1 MERNSLMP
9 SLFDPVRLGALSLR
23 NRIVMAPLTR
33 CKADP
38 GRVPNALMREYY
50 LQRASAGLIIS
61 EATAVTP
68 MGVGYPN
75 TPGIWNEAQ
84 VAGWRAITDAIHAKG
99 GLIALQLWH
108 VGRIS
113 DPIYLDGAL
122 PVAPSAIAPS
132 GHVSMIR
139 PEKPYETP
147 RALTLEELPGIVAD
161 YAKGATLAKR
171 AGFDAVHIHGANG
184 YLLDQFLH
192 DGSNHR
198 TDAYG
203 GSIENRA
210 RLLLEVTDAVVGAFG
225 ADRVGLHLNLMSSAH
240 SVRDSDPAALFGY
253 VATEAG
259 RRKLAFLVG
268 RDDLAK
274 PGLAD
279 SVRKAFG
286 GPFVAN
292 EGLTLESAEAALA
305 AGRADAFAFG
315 RQYIANPDL
324 VERFAKRAPLNALNG
339 ATIYGQGS
347 PGYTDYPSL
356 AA

>member
-1 MERNSLMP
+1 MP

-38 GRVPNALMREYY
+38 GRVPNDLMKDYY
-50 LQRASAGLIIS
+50 LQRASAGLIIT

-68 MGVGYPN
+68 MGVGYPD
-75 TPGIWNEAQ
+75 TPGIWSEAQ
-84 VAGWRAITDAIHAKG
+84 VAGWRKITDAVHAKG
-99 GLIALQLWH
+99 GLMALQLWH

-113 DPIYLDGAL
+113 DPSLLDGAL
-122 PVAPSAIAPS
+122 PVAPSAIAPA
-132 GHVSMIR
+132 GHVSQMR
-139 PEKPYETP
+139 PEKPFVTP
-147 RALTLEELPGIVAD
+147 RALALEEIPGIVEQFKTGALN
-161 YAKGATLAKR
+161 AKA

-203 GSIENRA
+203 GPIENRA
-210 RLLLEVTDAVVGAFG
+210 RLLLEVVDACIEVWG

-240 SVRDSDPAALFGY
+240 SMTDSNPEALFTY
-253 VATEAG
+253 VAVEVG
-259 RRKLAFLVG
+259 RRKLAFVLG

-274 PGLAD
+274 HGLAD
-279 SVRKAFG
+279 KARAAFG

-292 EGLTLESAEAALA
+292 EGLTLESAQESLA
-305 AGRADAFAFG
+305 EGRAVAFAFG
-315 RQYIANPDL
+315 RPYIANPDL
-324 VERFAKRAPLNALNG
+324 VERFAERAPLNALNG
-339 ATIYGQGS
+339 ATIYGRGAV
-347 PGYTDYPSL
+347 GYTDYPSL
-356 AA
+356 RA

>member
-1 MERNSLMP
+1 MP

-38 GRVPNALMREYY
+38 GRVPNDLMRQYY
-50 LQRASAGLIIS
+50 VQRASAGLIIS

-68 MGVGYPN
+68 MGVGYPD
-75 TPGIWNEAQ
+75 TPGIWNDAQ
-84 VAGWRAITDAIHAKG
+84 AAGWRAITDAVHVKG

-113 DPIYLDGAL
+113 DPVYLDGAL
-122 PVAPSAIAPS
+122 PVAPSAVAPS
-132 GHVSMIR
+132 GHVSMVR
-139 PEKPYETP
+139 PEKPFVTP
-147 RALTLEELPGIVAD
+147 RPLALDELPDIVAD
-161 YAKGATLAKR
+161 YSKGAMLAKR
-171 AGFDAVHIHGANG
+171 AGFDAVHIHAGNG

-198 TDAYG
+198 TDSYG

-210 RLLLEVTDAVVGAFG
+210 RLLLEVTDAAIAAFG
-225 ADRVGLHLNLMSSAH
+225 ADRVGLHLNVMSSAH
-240 SVRDSDPAALFGY
+240 SMSDSNPAALFGH
-253 VATEAG
+253 VAAEAG
-259 RRKLAFLVG
+259 RRKLAFLLG
-268 RDDLAK
+268 RDDLGK

-279 SVRKAFG
+279 VVRKAFG

-292 EGLTLESAEAALA
+292 EALTFETAEASLA

-315 RQYIANPDL
+315 RPYIANPDL

-339 ATIYGQGS
+339 ATIYGKGA
-347 PGYTDYPSL
+347 PGYTDYPTL

>member
-1 MERNSLMP
+1 MP

-33 CKADP
+33 CRADP
-38 GRVPNALMREYY
+38 GRVPNALMKEYY
-50 LQRASAGLIIS
+50 VQRASAGLIIT

-68 MGVGYPN
+68 MGVGYPD

-84 VAGWRAITDAIHAKG
+84 VAGWRPIVDAVHAKG

-113 DPIYLDGAL
+113 DPVYLDGAL
-122 PVAPSAIAPS
+122 PVAPSAIAPG

-139 PEKPYETP
+139 PEKPFVTP
-147 RALTLEELPGIVAD
+147 RALTLEA
-161 YAKGATLAKR
+161 LAKR

-210 RLLLEVTDAVVGAFG
+210 RLLLEVTDAVIAAFG
-225 ADRVGLHLNLMSSAH
+225 ADRVGVHLNLMSNSH
-240 SVRDSDPAALFGY
+240 SVSDSNPAALFGY
-253 VATEAG
+253 VAAELA
-259 RRKLAFLVG
+259 RRKPAFIVG
-268 RDDLAK
+268 RDDLGK
-274 PGLAD
+274 PGLAGA
-279 SVRKAFG
+279 VRKAFG

-292 EGLTLESAEAALA
+292 EGLTLESAEEALA

-315 RQYIANPDL
+315 RPYIANPDL
-324 VERFAKRAPLNALNG
+324 VERFATRAPLNPLNR
-339 ATIYGQGS
+339 ATIYAQGAT
-347 PGYTDYPSL
+347 GYTDYPSV

>member
-1 MERNSLMP
+1 MP

-50 LQRASAGLIIS
+50 VQRASAGMIIT

-68 MGVGYPN
+68 MGVGYPD

-84 VAGWRAITDAIHAKG
+84 VAGWRAITDAVHAKG

-113 DPIYLDGAL
+113 DPVYLDGAL
-122 PVAPSAIAPS
+122 PVAPSAIAPG

-147 RALTLEELPGIVAD
+147 RALTLEEMPGIVAD

-192 DGSNHR
+192 DGSNRR

-210 RLLLEVTDAVVGAFG
+210 RLLLEVTDAVVAAFG

-240 SVRDSDPAALFGY
+240 SVRDSNPTALFGF
-253 VATEAG
+253 VAAEAG

-274 PGLAD
+274 PGLSD

-324 VERFAKRAPLNALNG
+324 VERFARRTPLNALNG
-339 ATIYGQGS
+339 ATIYGKGA
-347 PGYTDYPSL
+347 PGYTDYPTL